1 MSDTQQKVKCPKCGM
16 AGLPGKFCLSGCGRL
31 PTIAP
36 SDNAMVNN
44 QSQAPEM
51 NNPVAIGV
59 QPTAALAQAAPAA
72 SMPQQN
78 PVALTPE
85 RVGFD
90 APTVSSPCAPI
101 VAAPSVPA
109 SPMAPAFAAPNM
121 PSISKIVP
129 FGQTDVGGVLPQ
141 VPKDFSNGK
150 VFVHTAGDSNDD
162 LNEAPI
168 EVLAKIPKTVI
179 EGFTFP
185 FLFKIRSQQD
195 VCFEKMQISLY
206 DGEREISAS
215 SIDNVCRPF
224 GVTDLSFNVKPSRVG
239 NVSVKLVLKCRREY
253 ADDFEIYSSTP
264 FTVAV
269 FPSDTQFDRSSVVVN
284 ITNEYK
290 DITVDRAG
298 DARFGGSPLDIE
310 SAVKSASSANDF
322 SKIIERFTENS
333 PYVIYPFKAVALPT
347 CLTLLAPDGFRLHLL
362 TGKSLLFGRRKK
374 ECDVTLRSLNSDGS
388 RDDLRSNYI
397 SRVHFR
403 VNYDGTQ
410 CRVLDG
416 SLPVDEYGH
425 LIAGAHVKSSTFGTA
440 CNGTILPSSGAVS
453 IIPGND
459 VEIGVA
465 PNCGSAVLT
474 LKASAFRCSSECRS
488 FCGRHCSQA
497 ITSSLLLQRNDY
509 NCEAYLAVWRCAHL
523 GEIFPAFR
531 GYAIRRDGD
540 YFVIQSPNGKA
551 TILLPGI
558 TIESNGFELT
568 AISFCQHNL

>member
-16 AGLPGKFCLSGCGRL
+16 AGLPGKFCPSGCGRL
-31 PTIAP
+31 PMIAP
-36 SDNAMVNN
+36 SDNATVNN
-44 QSQAPEM
+44 QSQAPKM

-59 QPTAALAQAAPAA
+59 QPMAALAQAAPAA

-90 APTVSSPCAPI
+90 APTVSSPCEPI

-150 VFVHTAGDSNDD
+150 VFVHTAASPADE
-162 LNEAPI
+162 NEAPLD
-168 EVLAKIPKTVI
+168 VLAKIPKNVI

-185 FLFKIRSQQD
+185 FLFRVRSQQN
-195 VCFEKMQISLY
+195 VCFEKMQISLC
-206 DGEREISAS
+206 DGEQELAAS
-215 SIDNVCRPF
+215 SIDNVCRPH

-253 ADDFEIYSSTP
+253 TEDFEVYSSMP

-269 FPSDTQFDRSSVVVN
+269 FPSDTQFDRNSSVVVN

-298 DARFGGSPLDIE
+298 DAHFGGTATDIE
-310 SAVKSASSANDF
+310 SAVKSASSATEI
-322 SKIIERFTENS
+322 SRIIEEFTENS
-333 PYVIYPFKAVALPT
+333 PYILYPFKAVALPT

-374 ECDVTLRSLNSDGS
+374 ECDITLRSLNNDGS
-388 RDDLRSNYI
+388 RDDLRSNCI

-403 VNYDGTQ
+403 IDYDGTQ
-410 CRVLDG
+410 CRILDG
-416 SLPVDEYGH
+416 SLPVDEEGH
-425 LIAGAHVKSSTFGTA
+425 LIAGARVKSSTFGTA
-440 CNGTILPSSGAVS
+440 CNGTLLPPGGAVS
-453 IIPGND
+453 IIPGKD

-465 PNCGSAVLT
+465 PNGGSYALT
-474 LKASAFRCSSECRS
+474 LKASAYRCSPECRS

-497 ITSSLLLQRNDY
+497 FTSSMLIHRNDY
-509 NCEAYLAVWRCAHL
+509 NCEAYLVIWRCAHL

-540 YFVIQSPNGKA
+540 YFVVQSPNGA
-551 TILLPGI
+551 ASILLPG
-558 TIESNGFELT
+558 TTMECNNFEVT
-568 AISFCQHNL
+568 AVSFGQHNL